1 MHKAKNIIAAIGTVL
16 SVTGVATATTEVLQI
31 ISLIVTIIGAII
43 SFILVPLWTWY
54 MNAKKDGKITLDEIK
69 DATDI
74 IKDGIDHVAQ
84 ASERKDD
91 GPKVIK

>member
-1 MHKAKNIIAAIGTVL
+1 MNNAKNAVAAVGTAL
-16 SVTGVATATTEVLQI
+16 GVTGVATATTEVLQI

-43 SFILVPLWTWY
+43 SFIVVPLWTWY
-54 MNAKKDGKITLDEIK
+54 MNAKKDGKITPDEIK

-74 IKDGIDHVAQ
+74 VKDGIDQVAQ

-91 GPKVIK
+91 EPKGTK